1 MARKKIALIGAGQIG
16 GNLALLAAQKELG
29 DVVLYDV
36 VEGTP
41 QGKALDIMQ
50 SRAADGYDSR
60 ITGTNKYDEV
70 AGADVVIVTAGVPRK
85 PGMSRDDLLGV
96 NIRIMRDVAT
106 NVKEKCPG
114 AFVIV
119 ISNPLDAMV
128 YAMKQ
133 ITGFAKNMVVGMAG
147 VLDTSRFRL
156 FVAEELG
163 VSIEDVHALVLGG
176 HGDDMVPLTRYCSV
190 AGVPLEKL
198 LSPERLAAIVD
209 RTRKGGGEIVALLKT
224 GSAFYAPATSAI
236 AMAESY
242 LRDKK
247 RVLPCAALLEG
258 EFGVTGY
265 YMGVPVVIGS
275 GGVEK
280 ILPIEMSDAEK
291 AMFEKSFQ
299 SVKKTVDEIK
309 L

>member
-1 MARKKIALIGAGQIG
+1 
-16 GNLALLAAQKELG
+16 
-29 DVVLYDV
+29 
-36 VEGTP
+36 
-41 QGKALDIMQ
+41 
-50 SRAADGYDSR
+50 
-60 ITGTNKYDEV
+60 
-70 AGADVVIVTAGVPRK
+70 
-85 PGMSRDDLLGV
+85 
-96 NIRIMRDVAT
+96 
-106 NVKEKCPG
+106 
-114 AFVIV
+114 
-119 ISNPLDAMV
+119 
-128 YAMKQ
+128 
-133 ITGFAKNMVVGMAG
+133 MVVGMAG

-156 FVAEELG
+156 FVAEELN
-163 VSIEDVHALVLGG
+163 VAIDDVHALVMGG

-190 AGVPLEKL
+190 AGIPLDKL
-198 LSPERLAAIVD
+198 IAPERLNAIID

-247 RVLPCAALLEG
+247 RVLPCAAWLEG
-258 EFGVTGY
+258 EYGVRGY

-280 ILPIEMSDAEK
+280 ILELDLSSDEK
-291 AMFEKSFQ
+291 QMFQRSFE

>member
-1 MARKKIALIGAGQIG
+1 M
-16 GNLALLAAQKELG
+16 
-29 DVVLYDV
+29 
-36 VEGTP
+36 
-41 QGKALDIMQ
+41 
-50 SRAADGYDSR
+50 
-60 ITGTNKYDEV
+60 
-70 AGADVVIVTAGVPRK
+70 
-85 PGMSRDDLLGV
+85 
-96 NIRIMRDVAT
+96 
-106 NVKEKCPG
+106 
-114 AFVIV
+114 IV

-128 YAMKQ
+128 YAMKR
-133 ITGFAKNMVVGMAG
+133 ITGFPKERVVGMAG

-156 FVAEELG
+156 FVAEELN
-163 VSIEDVHALVLGG
+163 VSIQDVQALVLGG
-176 HGDDMVPLTRYCSV
+176 HGDDMVPVTRMCSV
-190 AGVPLEKL
+190 GGIPLEKL
-198 LSPERLAAIVD
+198 LSKERLAAIVD

-258 EFGVTGY
+258 EYGVKGY

-280 ILPIEMSDAEK
+280 ILQIDLTAEEK